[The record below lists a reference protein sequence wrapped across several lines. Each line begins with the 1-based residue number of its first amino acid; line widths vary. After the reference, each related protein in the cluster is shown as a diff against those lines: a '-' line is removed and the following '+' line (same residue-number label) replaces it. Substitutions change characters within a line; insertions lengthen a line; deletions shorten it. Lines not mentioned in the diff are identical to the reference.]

1 LSHIVQIQT
10 KLRDRQAVRAACQR
24 LNLQEPILGTAELF
38 GGLATG
44 LLVQLPGW
52 RYPAV
57 VDTEL
62 GTVQFDNYGGVWGD
76 QAQLDGFLQAYAV
89 EKARLEARRKG
100 FAVHE
105 QKLPDGSI
113 QLFIQESY

>member
-1 LSHIVQIQT
+1 VQIQT
-10 KLRDRQAVRAACQR
+10 KLRDRLAVGAACQR
-24 LNLQEPILGTAELF
+24 LHLPEPIQGTAELF
-38 GGLATG
+38 SGMATG
-44 LLVQLPGW
+44 LLIQLPGW
-52 RYPAV
+52 RYPTV

-89 EKARLEARRKG
+89 ELARLEARKKG

-105 QKLPDGSI
+105 QKLSDGAI
-113 QLFIQESY
+113 QLFIQEGY

>member
-10 KLRDRQAVRAACQR
+10 KLRDREAVRSACQR
-24 LNLQEPILGTAELF
+24 LHLPEPIHGTAELF
-38 GGLATG
+38 SGQATG
-44 LLVQLPGW
+44 LLIQLPGW

-62 GTVQFDNYGGVWGD
+62 GTVQYDTYGGVWGD
-76 QAQLDGFLQAYAV
+76 QAELDGFLQAYAV
-89 EKARLEARRKG
+89 EKARFEARRKG

-113 QLFIQESY
+113 QLFVREGY